1 MKDETGNIKNDE
13 HKIQIEKKS
22 SADITQEHTI
32 AKQSKSKQQTLN
44 R

>member
-1 MKDETGNIKNDE
+1 MKLETLQTMKTQF
-13 HKIQIEKKS
+13 KMKKS
-22 SADITQEHTI
+22 ICRYYTIEHTI